1 MNLNLY
7 PFQQW
12 QHQDPTLNLLNTA
25 LSILVGSQTPSAQPY
40 SPASD
45 QRNAIQTLMSLSGMS
60 SLAGTLP
67 NTHTP
72 PTDMSQPNNV
82 AVQSLLMLIHRAC
95 EDERQRRN
103 QSDATQNAIVSSIE
117 QILCLV
123 SGGAAALN
131 TPLRN
136 PTGMTVSVPDS
147 IAFEAHQIMPS
158 AFAGSPNFHGNP
170 VSAILQA
177 ARSMAGGQRG
187 EVAHQTQIAADDNDD
202 NINDGKDEGKDDH
215 DGRLSQRKRKCP
227 GDDGNGE

>member
-1 MNLNLY
+1 MN
-7 PFQQW
+7 
-12 QHQDPTLNLLNTA
+12 
-25 LSILVGSQTPSAQPY
+25 V
-40 SPASD
+40 
-45 QRNAIQTLMSLSGMS
+45 
-60 SLAGTLP
+60 
-67 NTHTP
+67 
-72 PTDMSQPNNV
+72 
-82 AVQSLLMLIHRAC
+82 
-95 EDERQRRN
+95 
-103 QSDATQNAIVSSIE
+103 
-117 QILCLV
+117 
-123 SGGAAALN
+123 
-131 TPLRN
+131 PLRN